1 MNKLKLLIFQTIL
14 VVAICAPIIF
24 ILPLGAFSLT
34 PLILLMG
41 IMAIS

>member
-1 MNKLKLLIFQTIL
+1 MNKLKLLILIS
-14 VVAICAPIIF
+14 VPIIF

-41 IMAIS
+41 LMAIG